1 MGPAVRFLRRPR
13 RRPPPDPFV
22 RVAVAM
28 HEPEAAMLIEIL
40 LDAGIP
46 AMQRRVGFDNP
57 GMLAGGPREILVPA
71 RNQLEAHAVL
81 DPLPETP

>member
-1 MGPAVRFLRRPR
+1 VSFRDIFRRGPKQA
-13 RRPPPDPFV
+13 PFV

-40 LDAGIP
+40 NGAGIP
-46 AMQRRVGFDNP
+46 AMQRRIGYDNP

-71 RNQLEAHAVL
+71 RNQLEAHAIL
-81 DPLPETP
+81 DPLPDTPDAA